1 MELSNKNKGLNAETG
16 LRATLALIPYIGG
29 ALIEVGFEHRARIK
43 SQRVYDFFE
52 ELQNY
57 FENVKSP
64 DVNKEFINSDR
75 FNDIFEEIINKVSK
89 TDDLKKR
96 TRFKQLLIGTTTP
109 NAKIDQFEIFF
120 ELTSQLHESQILL
133 LKKFYKAKPVIQKLE
148 NQVDELNNELNQS
161 KSKENILK
169 QKAQDGSI
177 KQNESILAQTKKSEK
192 IEAEKIL
199 TEKKMKD
206 LMSVNR
212 NDLCGVSDI
221 DMNIF
226 VDDLLSKRLILD
238 ISEVQMGGKSYS
250 YDKLIISPLGYHYI
264 DFLIEENKSSIQE

>member
-1 MELSNKNKGLNAETG
+1 MEVSKNNRNLNLETG
-16 LRATLALIPYIGG
+16 LRTTLALIPYIGG
-29 ALIEVGFEHRARIK
+29 ALVELGFEHRARIK
-43 SQRVYDFFE
+43 SDRIYNFFE
-52 ELQNY
+52 ELDAY
-57 FENVKSP
+57 FKSIK
-64 DVNKEFINSDR
+64 DDEVDNDFINSNR

-96 TRFKQLLIGTTTP
+96 NRFKQLLIGTTIP
-109 NAKIDQFEIFF
+109 NAKVNQFELFF

-133 LKKFYKAKPVIQKLE
+133 LKKFYKAKPVIEKLE
-148 NQVDELNNELNQS
+148 NQGHELNDELNQS

-192 IEAEKIL
+192 IEREKIL
-199 TEKKMKD
+199 TENKMKD
-206 LMSVNR
+206 LMSVSR
-212 NDLCGVSDI
+212 NDLFGVSDI

-264 DFLIEENKSSIQE
+264 DFLIEENKSSIQ

>member
-1 MELSNKNKGLNAETG
+1 MELSKNDKNLNKETG

-52 ELQNY
+52 ELQHY
-57 FENVKSP
+57 FENVKGH
-64 DVNKEFINSDR
+64 DVSKEFIGSDR
-75 FNDIFEEIINKVSK
+75 FNDIFEEVINKVSK

-96 TRFKQLLIGTTTP
+96 SRFKQLLIGTTIP
-109 NAKIDQFEIFF
+109 NAKVNQFEIFF

-133 LKKFYKAKPVIQKLE
+133 LKKFYKAKPVIEKLK
-148 NQVDELNNELNQS
+148 NQVHELNDELNQS

-192 IEAEKIL
+192 IEREKIL
-199 TEKKMKD
+199 TENKMKD
-206 LMSVNR
+206 LMSVSR
-212 NDLCGVSDI
+212 NDLFGVSDI